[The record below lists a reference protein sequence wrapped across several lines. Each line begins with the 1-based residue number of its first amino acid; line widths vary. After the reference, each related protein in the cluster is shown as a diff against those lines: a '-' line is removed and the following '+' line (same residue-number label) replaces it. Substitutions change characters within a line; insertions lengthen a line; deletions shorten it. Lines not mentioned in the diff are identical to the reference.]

1 MEKSLF
7 DIFIE
12 NYTYGKNYLIT
23 APTGTGKT
31 HMAKHLLTNTQE
43 IVVYISPLK
52 TLSREVYRAVKEKR
66 KSKYVDSDVYEDD
79 FSKVDAE
86 VLLTT

>member
-31 HMAKHLLTNTQE
+31 HIAKHLLTNTQE

-52 TLSREVYRAVKEKR
+52 ALSREVYRAVKEKR
-66 KSKYVDSDVYEDD
+66 KSKYADSDVYEDD